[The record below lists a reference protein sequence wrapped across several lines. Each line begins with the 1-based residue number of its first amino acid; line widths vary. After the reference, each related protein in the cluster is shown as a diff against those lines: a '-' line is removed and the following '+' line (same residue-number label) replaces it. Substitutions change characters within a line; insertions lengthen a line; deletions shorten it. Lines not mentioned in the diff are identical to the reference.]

1 MTERVIVTGGEL
13 TKTLVTVYDEQGFV
27 TEWPSLNMG
36 RYGHGCGHFVNDDG
50 QLVSQTLLIRFYV
63 QRFQAY
69 LVTGGRED
77 AVATS
82 TTELLVEGE
91 PVWTV
96 LPGSG
101 DLPIGAAVGLRTVSV
116 NNELIACGGHSVA
129 TANTIVKFD
138 PSTLQWLQV
147 DTMKQPRSNHGMS
160 VVNVADI
167 IEYCV

>member
-1 MTERVIVTGGEL
+1 M
-13 TKTLVTVYDEQGFV
+13 FNN
-27 TEWPSLNMG
+27 S
-36 RYGHGCGHFVNDDG
+36 
-50 QLVSQTLLIRFYV
+50 
-63 QRFQAY
+63 QAY

-77 AVATS
+77 AMATS